1 MKRRKGGSLE
11 GTNKEPAGFNHT
23 NRYEKSKRKGASRR
37 RTTRC
42 DAPANAP
49 SDGTNLTNRTDGYTS
64 RPGAY
69 TNAKYFRWSMPEL
82 PSCPN
87 LTLTLPSCPALAA
100 QSTSLGWHRAP
111 WAHRLRH
118 PG

>member
-1 MKRRKGGSLE
+1 MEVWKGQIKSPRGLITRVDMKNRSAKVLVEGGR
-11 GTNKEPAGFNHT
+11 PAAT
-23 NRYEKSKRKGASRR
+23 LL
-37 RTTRC
+37 RTPLATGPT
-42 DAPANAP
+42 A
-49 SDGTNLTNRTDGYTS
+49 GTDGYTS